1 MWMLKMTAT
10 AEEAAREVFVTQYG
24 YVTKPGHQDV
34 PRDTLPCL
42 LFFLL
47 AGV

>member
-1 MWMLKMTAT
+1 MLKMTAT
-10 AEEAAREVFVTQYG
+10 VEGAARELLVTQDG